1 MSAIFCP
8 ACSSILAAPAHGSG
22 PRIHCPQCGEVVTQ
36 AGLGAAAP
44 PPPPCTGPFITEAML
59 REWHDRFPF
68 APQPF
73 ATLMERPRA
82 F

>member
-8 ACSSILAAPAHGSG
+8 ACGSILEASAHGSG
-22 PRIHCPQCGEVVTQ
+22 PRTHCPQCGEMITP
-36 AGLGAAAP
+36 AGLGVAP
-44 PPPPCTGPFITEAML
+44 PAPVTGPVITDEML

-68 APQPF
+68 APQPLV
-73 ATLMERPRA
+73 TLRRPQT

>member
-8 ACSSILAAPAHGSG
+8 ACNSILAAPAHGSG
-22 PRIHCPQCGEVVTQ
+22 PRIHCPQCGAVITQ
-36 AGLGAAAP
+36 AGLGAA
-44 PPPPCTGPFITEAML
+44 PPPCTGPLITEAML

-73 ATLMERPRA
+73 ATLARPRA

>member
-8 ACSSILAAPAHGSG
+8 ACGSILEASAHGSG
-22 PRIHCPQCGEVVTQ
+22 PRIHCVQCGEVVTP
-36 AGLGAAAP
+36 AGLSALP
-44 PPPPCTGPFITEAML
+44 PPPPCTGPVITEAML

-73 ATLMERPRA
+73 ATLHYPRG